1 MTDSIFNLGRLLL
14 TGLIILV
21 VLGVIC
27 FLLLGKVEGLFTSYQ
42 DERLQTINAQADAD
56 VASAREAEALARL
69 AEARGVQEVL
79 EASAYAVTVD
89 ATTVGFWTICG
100 PIATATMLLMLAVAG
115 GAVILVR
122 LGAIEK
128 LAGLVEARKA
138 TE

>member
-1 MTDSIFNLGRLLL
+1 MTDSIFDLGRLLL

-21 VLGVIC
+21 VLGAVC
-27 FLLLGKVEGLFTSYQ
+27 LLLLGKVEGIFTSYQ

-128 LAGLVEARKA
+128 LAGLIEARKA